1 LIHQEGQDEQAR
13 QQKLRKP
20 RRDKGTRLMTM
31 RDLWVLRWIGEQYAI
46 RFDQLQQLLSREP
59 GHHSLDKAPGSH
71 GVTDSAVDQVI
82 RRWLLEPAWV
92 MYERIY
98 TSAPG

>member
-1 LIHQEGQDEQAR
+1 
-13 QQKLRKP
+13 
-20 RRDKGTRLMTM
+20 MTM